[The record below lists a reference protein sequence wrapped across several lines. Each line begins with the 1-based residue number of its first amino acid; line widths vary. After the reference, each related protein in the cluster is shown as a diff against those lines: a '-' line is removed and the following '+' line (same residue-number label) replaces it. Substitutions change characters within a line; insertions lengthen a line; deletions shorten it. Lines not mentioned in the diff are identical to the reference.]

1 MRRQGPSGPGA
12 GPSIVAPSKAIGGF
26 SAPARNLG
34 SMPGLADPMS
44 SDQEPLRSDALDVV
58 VRLLFGLGDA
68 AADSDPFHDRICEA
82 VCRLTSLE
90 RAVLFLYDERRRMV
104 LPAGSHG
111 VDPDIIAHTYGTLE
125 ETPIAQRAL
134 ASDDVVVVDELS
146 GAVPDRYAELP
157 GMAGISCTPVTAAGH
172 WLGVIFADRNGEEL
186 RLDLDER
193 RTMHALGRTAALAT
207 TVRHAAAQRERDALL
222 LERIELARE
231 VHESVMQRLFGV
243 SMVLGSGRELSA
255 EDGERSAAEVEAALG
270 ELRDALDRSLEPT
283 AEPSRTTLRDEL
295 QRLGRQYKAVPLS
308 VWWEEGAEVPKGLE
322 PLAVSVLGEALRN
335 AEKHAQPTEMRIAIT
350 SEEGAFALEVRNDG
364 LVSSPAAAASGL
376 GLRLAAYE
384 SLQRGG
390 MLEFGPEGDDWRVR
404 LVLPAGDVASV
415 VGG

>member
-1 MRRQGPSGPGA
+1 MRSGA
-12 GPSIVAPSKAIGGF
+12 
-26 SAPARNLG
+26 
-34 SMPGLADPMS
+34 
-44 SDQEPLRSDALDVV
+44 EPLRSDALDVV

-90 RAVLFLYDERRRMV
+90 RAVLFLHDPGRKLV

-111 VDPDIIAHTYGTLE
+111 VEPEILAHTYGTLE

-134 ASDDVVVVDELS
+134 ASDAVIVVDQLAGE
-146 GAVPDRYAELP
+146 VPDRYAELP
-157 GMAGISCTPVTAAGH
+157 GVAGISCTPVAAAGH
-172 WLGVIFADRNGEEL
+172 WLGVIFAERNGEEL
-186 RLDLDER
+186 RLADDEL
-193 RTMHALGRTAALAT
+193 RTMHALGKATALAT
-207 TVRHAAAQRERDALL
+207 TVRQAAAQRERDTLL

-295 QRLGRQYKAVPLS
+295 QRLGRQYKALPLS
-308 VWWEEGAEVPKGLE
+308 VRWEQGADVPPGLE

-335 AEKHAQPTEMRIAIT
+335 AEKHARPTEVRITIS
-350 SEEGAFALEVRNDG
+350 SEQGAFALEVRNDG
-364 LVSSPAAAASGL
+364 LRSQGASAGSGL
-376 GLRLAAYE
+376 GLRLASYE

-390 MLEFGPEGDDWRVR
+390 MLEFGPEEDDWRVR

>member
-1 MRRQGPSGPGA
+1 
-12 GPSIVAPSKAIGGF
+12 
-26 SAPARNLG
+26 
-34 SMPGLADPMS
+34 MS
-44 SDQEPLRSDALDVV
+44 SEGEPLRSDALDVV
-58 VRLLFGLGDA
+58 VRLLFELGDA
-68 AADSDPFHDRICEA
+68 VADSDPFHDRICEA

-90 RAVLFLYDERRRMV
+90 RAVLLLYDSSRRMV

-111 VDPDIIAHTYGTLE
+111 VEPEILAHTYGALE
-125 ETPIAQRAL
+125 ETPIAQSAL
-134 ASDDVVVVDELS
+134 ASDDVIVVDELT
-146 GAVPDRYAELP
+146 GQVPDRYAELP
-157 GMAGISCTPVTAAGH
+157 GVAGISCTPVAAAGH
-172 WLGVIFADRNGEEL
+172 WFGVIFAERNGEPL
-186 RLDLDER
+186 RLDEDER

-207 TVRHAAAQRERDALL
+207 TVREAASQRERDALL
-222 LERIELARE
+222 LERVELARE

-243 SMVLGSGRELSA
+243 SMVLGSGRKLTV
-255 EDGERSAAEVEAALG
+255 EDGERSAAEIEAALG

-283 AEPSRTTLRDEL
+283 AEPSRTTLRAEL
-295 QRLGRQYKAVPLS
+295 ERLGRQYKAVPLS
-308 VWWEEGAEVPKGLE
+308 VWWEEGAEVPPGLE

-335 AEKHAQPTEMRIAIT
+335 AEKHARPTEVRIAIT
-350 SEEGAFALEVRNDG
+350 SEQGAFALEIRNDG

>member
-1 MRRQGPSGPGA
+1 
-12 GPSIVAPSKAIGGF
+12 
-26 SAPARNLG
+26 
-34 SMPGLADPMS
+34 MS

-90 RAVLFLYDERRRMV
+90 RAVLFLYDESRRMV

-157 GMAGISCTPVTAAGH
+157 GMAGISCTPVAAAGH

-186 RLDLDER
+186 SLDLDER